1 MQSFVVALFADLS
14 KNQSFAKT
22 GLGQTQVQMVEARAV
37 SAGEDCAKIRGDNN
51 WGESNCGGEA
61 PYLCRTCHQAG
72 GGRGKPPPPPPA
84 RGSCSCDYTF
94 HDGPANWNTAEDTC
108 VAAGGHLASVHSQ
121 ANADAFH
128 TLVSDH
134 GAGTA
139 WLGFT
144 DSVEEGTFIWA
155 DGSSNSDYA
164 NWASG
169 EPNEWGGERAHG
181 TSLSVF
187 LLRN

>member
-1 MQSFVVALFADLS
+1 
-14 KNQSFAKT
+14 
-22 GLGQTQVQMVEARAV
+22 MVEARAV

-51 WGESNCGGEA
+51 WAESNCGGEA

-94 HDGPANWNTAEDTC
+94 HDGPANWDTAEDTC

-169 EPNEWGGERAHG
+169 EPNEWGGEQASEHTENRSQSSFYE
-181 TSLSVF
+181 TDCIPI
-187 LLRN
+187 